1 MREKIFKPSKTED
14 YAIKLIPYNM
24 RNILS
29 IGIST
34 GCSAEVRMAKRYAST
49 RIIATTID
57 PEGKD
62 YSKRV
67 VAKYGLT
74 KQIQVKLEDVR
85 EPMPYPDQ
93 IFDLVYARLV
103 LHYLTFADFEK
114 ALKEIY
120 RVLRPGGWFY
130 IVMRSIR
137 ERHLKKMNPSY
148 DPNTNLITYTT
159 PYGQTLKRQ
168 FLMKRNLL
176 TFCQSMA
183 SKFHKQKLLEKDFIL
198 TFNAQKKTNT
208 KTNLLLSLLTN
219 QSQTVHI
226 LIKKSISTWVCFYF
240 SFSASCFASSI
251 SRHFMR

>member
-85 EPMPYPDQ
+85 DPMPYPDE

-103 LHYLTFADFEK
+103 LHYLTFAEFEK
-114 ALKEIY
+114 ALDEIY

-130 IVMRSIR
+130 IVMRSIK

-148 DPNTNLITYTT
+148 DPNTNLVTYTT
-159 PYGQTLKRQ
+159 PYGKTLKRQ
-168 FLMKRNLL
+168 FFDEDELV
-176 TFCQSMA
+176 
-183 SKFHKQKLLEKDFIL
+183 DIL
-198 TFNAQKKTNT
+198 SDHGFKIAQT
-208 KTNLLLSLLTN
+208 KTFREKLYIDFQRTKENKYKN
-219 QSQTVHI
+219 K
-226 LIKKSISTWVCFYF
+226 LIAIVAYKPKPD
-240 SFSASCFASSI
+240 SAYI
-251 SRHFMR
+251 D